1 MSGGTGRNLYPVP
14 GISPGGPMTPLRLD
28 PDAGNDRVA
37 AVFERG
43 AAGRSRSARGAV
55 GTIDGPRSRLMGSPN
70 GG

>member
-1 MSGGTGRNLYPVP
+1 
-14 GISPGGPMTPLRLD
+14 MTPLRLD

-43 AAGRSRSARGAV
+43 ATGRSRSARGAV
-55 GTIDGPRSRLMGSPN
+55 GTIDGRCSRLMGSPN